1 MRENIIDELNL
12 ISRMK
17 KITIITP
24 TYNRAKTLPKVFD
37 SLLKQS
43 FKDFLWIILDDG
55 STDNTSEIVEYF
67 QKSNPFFEI
76 IYKKDKNRH
85 KFLTVLEGIK
95 MVQTPYFM
103 VVDSDDTYPENSL
116 EILISEVEKIENQN
130 DYIAVMALSAD
141 ENGNIVGNK
150 YPNNGFDG
158 SIFDMRYQYKV
169 RGDKFGIFITKTY
182 HKEISGKNFSK
193 YEGKG
198 YIPQSVIF
206 NEYDAKGM
214 KTRFINKIVRFYLKD
229 EEDTA
234 SVSNTRWSGKNL
246 YGLTEGHL
254 SFLNS
259 YGNKLFFH
267 PKPLLRNIVGYQ
279 SFGIKSGRKFSEII
293 FDIKNP
299 IIKVLG
305 FFCFPFSYIYQKIK

>member
-1 MRENIIDELNL
+1 MN
-12 ISRMK
+12 

-24 TYNRAKTLPKVFD
+24 TFNRAKTLPKVFE
-37 SLLKQS
+37 SLLNQS

-55 STDNTSEIVEYF
+55 STDNTTELVENF
-67 QKSNPFFEI
+67 QLHNPFFEI

-95 MVQTPYFM
+95 MVKTPYFM
-103 VVDSDDTYPENSL
+103 MVDSDDIYPENSL
-116 EILISEVEKIENQN
+116 EILISEAEKIENQ
-130 DYIAVMALSAD
+130 DKFIGVMGLSAD
-141 ENGNIVGNK
+141 ENGKIVGDK

-158 SIFDMRYQYKV
+158 SIFEMRYKYKV

-182 HKEISGKNFSK
+182 HREISVKDFLK

-206 NEYDAKGM
+206 NDYDAKGV

-229 EEDTA
+229 NDDVA
-234 SVSNTRWSGKNL
+234 SVSNTRWSEKNL
-246 YGLTEGHL
+246 FGLAEGHL

-259 YGNKLFFH
+259 YGNRLFFY
-267 PKPLLRNIVGYQ
+267 PKALLRNLIGYQ
-279 SFGIKSGRKFSEII
+279 TYSLKSGRKTSTII
-293 FDIKNP
+293 NEIKNVW
-299 IIKVLG
+299 IKILGIFVL
-305 FFCFPFSYIYQKIK
+305 PFSFIYQKLK